1 MAISE
6 PSRAIT
12 SSAKDAAQ
20 SSNCSEELSMGKR
33 SSISSDAKVPALPV
47 SLEVKEAKE
56 AGYQEDSAIEYPR
69 GIRLALIILGL
80 ALAVFLVFLDMTLIA
95 TAIPAITNQFN
106 SLQHVGWYGSAYML
120 SLCSFQLVYGKC
132 YELFSLKLTFMVAI
146 AFREVGLAVCG
157 SAPNSIAFI
166 IGRAITGIGCSGIII
181 GPNFH
186 SLWFYLIC
194 LSRSTLVVGSSN
206 HHRQITGTWVVLAHS
221 VPIRQRAV
229 YTGFLGAFSGVGGII
244 GPLISGALTD
254 SHLSWRWAFYISI
267 PVGIATLGLIQ
278 FSFKPPAQIISGGN
292 RKLSSQIKE
301 FDIIGLAV
309 FFACMVSLL
318 LALQWGGSEYPW
330 SSGPMIALLVLF
342 TVMLVAFVTSQIWK
356 GDKAALPPRL
366 MKQRNVAFACLYAA
380 CIDAAYYT
388 ADIWLPIWFQAI
400 KGNSARESG
409 IKLVPYVGGEVLAAL
424 VAGYL
429 VTLLGWYNPFMLFST
444 TISSVGLGL
453 MTRFEVDTGPSEWII
468 YPIIAGIGIGAG
480 TQQPMMGVQSTLVL
494 ADIPAGTAAVTLFQ
508 NLGPAVLM
516 SVANT
521 VFVNNLKR
529 NLHGQGGLDGQ
540 AIADMGATNLKDMI
554 SVDLLPGI
562 INAYNKALQE
572 TFRVPMAVAVISI
585 IGVLGMKWE
594 KLPA

>member
-1 MAISE
+1 MATSE
-6 PSRAIT
+6 SSRAIT
-12 SSAKDAAQ
+12 SSAKDAVQ
-20 SSNCSEELSMGKR
+20 SSSCSEELFMGKR
-33 SSISSDAKVPALPV
+33 SSMSSDAKVPALPI

-80 ALAVFLVFLDMTLIA
+80 AMAVFLVFLDMTLIA

-181 GPNFH
+181 G
-186 SLWFYLIC
+186 
-194 LSRSTLVVGSSN
+194 
-206 HHRQITGTWVVLAHS
+206 TWVVLAHS

-292 RKLSSQIKE
+292 RKLSSKIKE
-301 FDIIGLAV
+301 FDIIGLSV
-309 FFACMVSLL
+309 FFACMVCLL

-342 TVMLVAFVTSQIWK
+342 AFMLVAFVTSQIWK

-366 MKQRNVAFACLYAA
+366 MKQRNVAFACLDAA

-572 TFRVPMAVAVISI
+572 TFHVPMAVAVISI

>member
-12 SSAKDAAQ
+12 SSAKDAVQ
-20 SSNCSEELSMGKR
+20 SSSCSEELSIGKG
-33 SSISSDAKVPALPV
+33 SGISSDAKVLALPV

-69 GIRLALIILGL
+69 GIRLTLIILGL
-80 ALAVFLVFLDMTLIA
+80 AMAVFLVFLDMTLIA

-181 GPNFH
+181 G
-186 SLWFYLIC
+186 
-194 LSRSTLVVGSSN
+194 
-206 HHRQITGTWVVLAHS
+206 TWVVLAHS

-292 RKLSSQIKE
+292 RKLSSKIKE
-301 FDIIGLAV
+301 FDIIGLSI
-309 FFACMVSLL
+309 FFACMVCLL
-318 LALQWGGSEYPW
+318 LALQWGGSKYPW

-342 TVMLVAFVTSQIWK
+342 AVMLVAFVTSQIWK

-453 MTRFEVDTGPSEWII
+453 MTRFELDTGPSEWII

-508 NLGPAVLM
+508 NLGPAVLV

-572 TFRVPMAVAVISI
+572 TFHVPMAVAVISI

>member
-1 MAISE
+1 MATSE
-6 PSRAIT
+6 SSRAIT
-12 SSAKDAAQ
+12 SSAKDAVQ
-20 SSNCSEELSMGKR
+20 SSSCSEKLSMGKG
-33 SSISSDAKVPALPV
+33 SSMSSDAKVPALPI

-80 ALAVFLVFLDMTLIA
+80 AMAVFLVFLDMTLIA

-157 SAPNSIAFI
+157 SALNSIAFI

-181 GPNFH
+181 
-186 SLWFYLIC
+186 
-194 LSRSTLVVGSSN
+194 
-206 HHRQITGTWVVLAHS
+206 GTWVVLAHS

-292 RKLSSQIKE
+292 RKLSSKIKE
-301 FDIIGLAV
+301 FDIIGLSI
-309 FFACMVSLL
+309 FFACMVCLL

-342 TVMLVAFVTSQIWK
+342 AVMLVAFVTSQIWK

-366 MKQRNVAFACLYAA
+366 VKQRNVAFACLYAA

-444 TISSVGLGL
+444 AISSVGLGL

-554 SVDLLPGI
+554 SVDLLPRI

>member
-33 SSISSDAKVPALPV
+33 SSISSDTKVPALPV

-80 ALAVFLVFLDMTLIA
+80 AMAVFLVFLDLTLIA

-181 GPNFH
+181 G
-186 SLWFYLIC
+186 
-194 LSRSTLVVGSSN
+194 
-206 HHRQITGTWVVLAHS
+206 TWVVLAHS

-229 YTGFLGAFSGVGGII
+229 YTGFLGAFSGVGGIV

-292 RKLSSQIKE
+292 RRLSSKIKE

-309 FFACMVSLL
+309 FFACMVCLL

-342 TVMLVAFVTSQIWK
+342 AVMLVAFVTSQIWK

>member
-1 MAISE
+1 
-6 PSRAIT
+6 
-12 SSAKDAAQ
+12 
-20 SSNCSEELSMGKR
+20 MGKW
-33 SSISSDAKVPALPV
+33 SSISSDAKAPALPV

-80 ALAVFLVFLDMTLIA
+80 AMAVFLVFLDMTLIA

-181 GPNFH
+181 G
-186 SLWFYLIC
+186 
-194 LSRSTLVVGSSN
+194 
-206 HHRQITGTWVVLAHS
+206 TWVVLAHS

-292 RKLSSQIKE
+292 RKLSSKIKE
-301 FDIIGLAV
+301 FDIIGLSV
-309 FFACMVSLL
+309 FFACMVCLL

-342 TVMLVAFVTSQIWK
+342 GVMLVAFVTSQIWK

-444 TISSVGLGL
+444 AISSVGLGL
-453 MTRFEVDTGPSEWII
+453 MTRFEVDTGPSEWIV

-562 INAYNKALQE
+562 ISAYNKALQE

>member
-6 PSRAIT
+6 PSRAFT
-12 SSAKDAAQ
+12 SSAKDAVQ
-20 SSNCSEELSMGKR
+20 SSSYPDELSVGKR
-33 SSISSDAKVPALPV
+33 SSMSSDVKAPVLPT

-56 AGYQEDSAIEYPR
+56 AGYQEDSAIEYPT

-80 ALAVFLVFLDMTLIA
+80 AMAVFLVFLDMTLIA

-157 SAPNSIAFI
+157 SAPNSVAFI
-166 IGRAITGIGCSGIII
+166 IGRAITGVGCSGIII

-186 SLWFYLIC
+186 SILFYFIS
-194 LSRSTLVVGSSN
+194 LSFLSSLA
-206 HHRQITGTWVVLAHS
+206 HLTIIITGTWVVLAHS

-254 SHLSWRWAFYISI
+254 SRLSWRWAFYISI
-267 PVGIATLGLIQ
+267 PVGVATLGLIQ
-278 FSFKPPAQIISGGN
+278 FSFKPPAQVSSGDN
-292 RKLSSQIKE
+292 RKLSSKLKE
-301 FDIIGLAV
+301 FDIIGLSV
-309 FFACMVSLL
+309 FFACMVCLL

-342 TVMLVAFVTSQIWK
+342 AVMLVGFVTSQIGK

-366 MKQRNVAFACLYAA
+366 MKKRNVAFACLYAA

-400 KGNSARESG
+400 KSNSARDSG

-444 TISSVGLGL
+444 AISSVGLGL
-453 MTRFEVDTGPSEWII
+453 MTRFEVDTGPSKWIT

-529 NLHGQGGLDGQ
+529 TLHGQGGLDGQ
-540 AIADMGATNLKDMI
+540 AIADMGATNLKDII
-554 SVDLLPGI
+554 SVDLLPGV

-572 TFRVPMAVAVISI
+572 TFRVPMAVAVVSI

>member
-1 MAISE
+1 M
-6 PSRAIT
+6 
-12 SSAKDAAQ
+12 
-20 SSNCSEELSMGKR
+20 
-33 SSISSDAKVPALPV
+33 SSDVKAPVLPT

-56 AGYQEDSAIEYPR
+56 AGYQEDSAIEYPT

-80 ALAVFLVFLDMTLIA
+80 AMAVFLVFLDMTLIA

-120 SLCSFQLVYGKC
+120 R
-132 YELFSLKLTFMVAI
+132 LTFMVAI
-146 AFREVGLAVCG
+146 TFREVGLAVCG
-157 SAPNSIAFI
+157 SAPNSVAFI
-166 IGRAITGIGCSGIII
+166 IGRAITGVGCSGIII
-181 GPNFH
+181 
-186 SLWFYLIC
+186 
-194 LSRSTLVVGSSN
+194 
-206 HHRQITGTWVVLAHS
+206 GTWVVLAHS

-254 SHLSWRWAFYISI
+254 SRLSWRWAFYISI
-267 PVGIATLGLIQ
+267 PIGVATLGLIQ
-278 FSFKPPAQIISGGN
+278 FSFKPPAQVSSGDN
-292 RKLSSQIKE
+292 RKLSSKLKE
-301 FDIIGLAV
+301 FDIIGLSV
-309 FFACMVSLL
+309 FFACM
-318 LALQWGGSEYPW
+318 
-330 SSGPMIALLVLF
+330 
-342 TVMLVAFVTSQIWK
+342 IWK

-366 MKQRNVAFACLYAA
+366 MKKRNVAFACLYAA

-400 KGNSARESG
+400 KSNSARESG
-409 IKLVPYVGGEVLAAL
+409 IKLVSYVGGEVLAAL

-444 TISSVGLGL
+444 AISSVGLGL
-453 MTRFEVDTGPSEWII
+453 MTRFEVDTGPNKWIT

-529 NLHGQGGLDGQ
+529 TLHGQGGLDGQ
-540 AIADMGATNLKDMI
+540 AIADMGATNLKDII
-554 SVDLLPGI
+554 SVDLLPGV

-572 TFRVPMAVAVISI
+572 TFRVPMAVAVVSI

>member
-181 GPNFH
+181 
-186 SLWFYLIC
+186 
-194 LSRSTLVVGSSN
+194 
-206 HHRQITGTWVVLAHS
+206 GTWVVLAHS

>member
-1 MAISE
+1 
-6 PSRAIT
+6 
-12 SSAKDAAQ
+12 
-20 SSNCSEELSMGKR
+20 MGKG
-33 SSISSDAKVPALPV
+33 SSSSSDAKVPALPV

-80 ALAVFLVFLDMTLIA
+80 AMAVFLVFLDMTLIA

-181 GPNFH
+181 G
-186 SLWFYLIC
+186 
-194 LSRSTLVVGSSN
+194 
-206 HHRQITGTWVVLAHS
+206 TWVVLAHS

-292 RKLSSQIKE
+292 RKLSSKIKE
-301 FDIIGLAV
+301 FDIIGLSV
-309 FFACMVSLL
+309 FFACMVCLL

-342 TVMLVAFVTSQIWK
+342 AVMLVAFVTSQIWK

-409 IKLVPYVGGEVLAAL
+409 IKLVPYVSGEVLAAL

-444 TISSVGLGL
+444 AISSVGLGL

>member
-6 PSRAIT
+6 LSRAFT
-12 SSAKDAAQ
+12 SSAKDDVQ
-20 SSNCSEELSMGKR
+20 SSSCSEELSAGKG
-33 SSISSDAKVPALPV
+33 SIMSSDAKVPALHA
-47 SLEVKEAKE
+47 SLEFKEAEE
-56 AGYQEDSAIEYPR
+56 AGYPEDSAIEYPR

-80 ALAVFLVFLDMTLIA
+80 AMAVFLVFLDMTLIA

-181 GPNFH
+181 G
-186 SLWFYLIC
+186 
-194 LSRSTLVVGSSN
+194 
-206 HHRQITGTWVVLAHS
+206 TWVVLANS

-267 PVGIATLGLIQ
+267 PVGVATLGLIQ
-278 FSFKPPAQIISGGN
+278 FSFRPPAQVISDGN
-292 RKLSSQIKE
+292 RKLSSKLKE
-301 FDIIGLAV
+301 FDIIGLSV
-309 FFACMVSLL
+309 FFACMVCLL

-342 TVMLVAFVTSQIWK
+342 AVMLLGFVTSQIWK

-388 ADIWLPIWFQAI
+388 TDIWLPIWFQAI

-444 TISSVGLGL
+444 AISSVGLGL
-453 MTRFEVDTGPSEWII
+453 MTRFEVGTGPSEWIT

-554 SVDLLPGI
+554 SIDLLPGI

-572 TFRVPMAVAVISI
+572 TFCVPMAVAVISI

>member
-1 MAISE
+1 MATSE
-6 PSRAIT
+6 SSRAIT
-12 SSAKDAAQ
+12 SSAKDAVQ
-20 SSNCSEELSMGKR
+20 SSSCSEELSMGKG
-33 SSISSDAKVPALPV
+33 SSMSSDAKVPALPI

-80 ALAVFLVFLDMTLIA
+80 AMAVFLVFLDMTLIA

-181 GPNFH
+181 G
-186 SLWFYLIC
+186 
-194 LSRSTLVVGSSN
+194 
-206 HHRQITGTWVVLAHS
+206 TWVVLAHS

-292 RKLSSQIKE
+292 RKLSSKIKE
-301 FDIIGLAV
+301 FDIIGLSI
-309 FFACMVSLL
+309 FFACMVCLL

-342 TVMLVAFVTSQIWK
+342 AVMLVAFVTSQIWK

-444 TISSVGLGL
+444 AISSVGLGL
-453 MTRFEVDTGPSEWII
+453 MTRFEVDTGPSERII

-554 SVDLLPGI
+554 SVDLLPRI